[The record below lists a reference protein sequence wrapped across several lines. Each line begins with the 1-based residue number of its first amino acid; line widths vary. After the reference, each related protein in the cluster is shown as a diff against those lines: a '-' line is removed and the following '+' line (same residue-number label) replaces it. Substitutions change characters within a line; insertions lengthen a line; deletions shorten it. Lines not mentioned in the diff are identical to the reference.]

1 MRGSGVKKNM
11 ENNETTEE
19 LTTKELEEG
28 LVRWYETKVMSRLS
42 QTSPTYH
49 IGCPELWTEKHKNE
63 YNWK

>member
-1 MRGSGVKKNM
+1 MDVLKMMNVNGVKKNM

-42 QTSPTYH
+42 QTITY
-49 IGCPELWTEKHKNE
+49 IPYWMS
-63 YNWK
+63 